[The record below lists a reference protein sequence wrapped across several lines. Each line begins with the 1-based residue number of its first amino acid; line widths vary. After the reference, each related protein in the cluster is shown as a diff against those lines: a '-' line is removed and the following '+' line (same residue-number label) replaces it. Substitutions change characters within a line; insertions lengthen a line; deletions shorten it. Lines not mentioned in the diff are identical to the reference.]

1 MTRDDFDYALENTRV
16 ILAPE
21 RQIATFGSTSFNF
34 YLISELM
41 DRVDQV
47 RIRNGRIHAERP
59 QILTPEH
66 YCRLLLEGFG
76 EKAERYI
83 DQLREH
89 ARSMAVLRYG
99 FQFRKTDLSEQTLR
113 DSIDSVI
120 NRTRRKVES
129 KNESLSAVIHGVDD
143 AWEVCLL
150 KFTIDLVERSSGN
163 NLGDFRKRGL
173 IWPHRVHR
181 LFPQTSSIV
190 MLAKSKHLFVFQMQ
204 AAKDMNRDSS
214 TPLRSAQNDKNK
226 SVERFRVSNLGDF
239 RKRGLI

>member
-1 MTRDDFDYALENTRV
+1 MRPSSCLVCDRIALHLNCTSKMRKDDFDYAIENTQV

-41 DRVDQV
+41 DHVDQV
-47 RIRNGRIHAERP
+47 RVRNGKIHAERP
-59 QILTPEH
+59 QILAPEH
-66 YCRLLLEGFG
+66 YYRLLLEGFG
-76 EKAERYI
+76 EKAERYV

-89 ARSMAVLRYG
+89 ARNVAVLRYG

-120 NRTRRKVES
+120 NRTRHRVES
-129 KNESLSAVIHGVDD
+129 ANEPLSAIIQGVDD

-150 KFTIDLVERSSGN
+150 KFTIDLVERSSGG

-173 IWPHRVHR
+173 
-181 LFPQTSSIV
+181 L
-190 MLAKSKHLFVFQMQ
+190 
-204 AAKDMNRDSS
+204 
-214 TPLRSAQNDKNK
+214 
-226 SVERFRVSNLGDF
+226 
-239 RKRGLI
+239 

>member
-1 MTRDDFDYALENTRV
+1 MMRQDDFDYAIENTQV

-47 RIRNGRIHAERP
+47 RVRNGKIHADRP

-76 EKAERYI
+76 EKAQRYV

-89 ARSMAVLRYG
+89 ARNVAVLRYG
-99 FQFRKTDLSEQTLR
+99 FQFRKTDVTEQTLR
-113 DSIDSVI
+113 DSIDAVI
-120 NRTRRKVES
+120 NRTKRRVES
-129 KNESLSAVIHGVDD
+129 ENEPLSAVIQGVDE

-150 KFTIDLVERSSGN
+150 KFTIDLIERSSGG

-173 IWPHRVHR
+173 
-181 LFPQTSSIV
+181 L
-190 MLAKSKHLFVFQMQ
+190 
-204 AAKDMNRDSS
+204 
-214 TPLRSAQNDKNK
+214 
-226 SVERFRVSNLGDF
+226 
-239 RKRGLI
+239 

>member
-1 MTRDDFDYALENTRV
+1 MNKDDFDYAIENTQV

-21 RQIATFGSTSFNF
+21 QQIATFGSTSFNF

-47 RIRNGRIHAERP
+47 RVRNGKIHAERP

-66 YCRLLLEGFG
+66 YCWLLLEGFG

-120 NRTRRKVES
+120 NRTRREVES
-129 KNESLSAVIHGVDD
+129 KSESLSAVIHGVDD

-173 IWPHRVHR
+173 I
-181 LFPQTSSIV
+181 
-190 MLAKSKHLFVFQMQ
+190 
-204 AAKDMNRDSS
+204 
-214 TPLRSAQNDKNK
+214 
-226 SVERFRVSNLGDF
+226 
-239 RKRGLI
+239 

>member
-1 MTRDDFDYALENTRV
+1 MMRQDDFDYAIENTQV
-16 ILAPE
+16 IRAPE

-47 RIRNGRIHAERP
+47 RVRNGKIHAERP

-76 EKAERYI
+76 EKAQRYV

-89 ARSMAVLRYG
+89 ARNVAVLRYG
-99 FQFRKTDLSEQTLR
+99 FQFRKTDVTEQTLR
-113 DSIDSVI
+113 DSIDAVI
-120 NRTRRKVES
+120 NRTKRRVES
-129 KNESLSAVIHGVDD
+129 QNEPLSAVIQGVDD

-150 KFTIDLVERSSGN
+150 KFTIDLIERSSGG

-173 IWPHRVHR
+173 I
-181 LFPQTSSIV
+181 
-190 MLAKSKHLFVFQMQ
+190 
-204 AAKDMNRDSS
+204 
-214 TPLRSAQNDKNK
+214 
-226 SVERFRVSNLGDF
+226 
-239 RKRGLI
+239 

>member
-1 MTRDDFDYALENTRV
+1 MRQDDFDYAIENTQV

-21 RQIATFGSTSFNF
+21 RQIATFGNTSFNF

-47 RIRNGRIHAERP
+47 RVRNGKIHAERP

-76 EKAERYI
+76 EKAQRYV

-89 ARSMAVLRYG
+89 ARNVAVLRYG
-99 FQFRKTDLSEQTLR
+99 FQFRKTDVTEQTLR
-113 DSIDSVI
+113 DSIDAVI
-120 NRTRRKVES
+120 NRTKRRVES
-129 KNESLSAVIHGVDD
+129 ENEPLSAVIQGVDD

-150 KFTIDLVERSSGN
+150 KFTIDLIERSSGE

-173 IWPHRVHR
+173 
-181 LFPQTSSIV
+181 L
-190 MLAKSKHLFVFQMQ
+190 
-204 AAKDMNRDSS
+204 
-214 TPLRSAQNDKNK
+214 
-226 SVERFRVSNLGDF
+226 
-239 RKRGLI
+239 